1 MKKRDLLLS
10 VVFSIVFFSQVFAQP
25 VEYDHHGCHQV
36 RNRVAGIRWTPEQI
50 AQGRAALERSDTF
63 DILHYNIRLDVTA
76 FAARR
81 LKGVC
86 TVTFRTLIDELDYI
100 NLDLE
105 ALIVDSV
112 YSGDTRLDFVHEGTL
127 LKVTTP
133 AILELGDTTDVTVYY
148 GGIPITSASG
158 FGGFYFENGYAY
170 NLGIGLNDNPHN
182 FGRAWFPCFDNFVE
196 RATYDFDLITSNGN
210 VAYCVGTLISRD
222 SIGEGLLSNKYVM
235 DQPIPTYLTSV
246 AVSNYVHRDIVHESL
261 FGPVN
266 IQIVARPNDINS
278 AETSL
283 QNIGKAVEAFEKWYG
298 PYHWERVGYVITPR
312 GAMEH
317 PTNTAYPVGSV
328 SGGTQDNRLMAH
340 ELCHHWWGNM
350 LTLKTSHDM
359 WIKEGNAEYGAHL
372 YTEFAE
378 GEEAFKAQVKTNG
391 MRVVRRLH
399 LDDDAGFLPLSPM
412 PEDKTYN
419 THTYYKGAFV
429 IHNMR
434 AYLGDSLFALSQ
446 RSILENN
453 LYGNLTAQTYR
464 DQITAITGVNMEDYF
479 RDWVF
484 EGGYPTF
491 ELDGM
496 VTKPALDQ
504 FEVIMDIEQKLRYKA
519 SYCNNIP
526 VKFRFYKEDKTF
538 VEQQH
543 MISGQYTTIQTYI
556 DFEPVLVLINADNT
570 LNLGSLA
577 NTVVIDK
584 TGTVNLPHGLMN
596 FNVEAVSEPA
606 WLHVEHHFTAPD
618 PIIFNPHGF
627 RISSNR
633 HWKVFGFIPDDFSA
647 IATIAYEKSFGS
659 DDDLFSVS
667 EDSLVLLYRPDINAD
682 WEEYPDYQQRKF
694 VANDGAGQVRIFNVK
709 AGEYALAS
717 GISIL
722 SSNNELSNQATVKVY
737 PNPSSDIITVESENL
752 VQHGARIW
760 LTDDSGKLLMDIPHT
775 SQHQSI
781 NISQI
786 PRGPVFMECISASGR
801 STMVQKLIL
810 N

>member
-1 MKKRDLLLS
+1 MIKQLY
-10 VVFSIVFFSQVFAQP
+10 SIVIFLVLVISNAYSQP
-25 VEYDHHGCHQV
+25 GEYEHHGCHQV

-63 DILHYNIRLDVTA
+63 DILHYDINLDVTA

-81 LKGVC
+81 LKGEC
-86 TVTFRTLIDELDYI
+86 TVTFRTLVDDLNYI

-105 ALIVDSV
+105 ALVVDSV
-112 YSGDTRLDFVHEGTL
+112 YFDDIKLDFIHEGTL
-127 LKVTTP
+127 LKINTP
-133 AILELGDTTDVTVYY
+133 LVMVKGDTTAVTVFY

-196 RATYDFDLITSNGN
+196 RATYNFDLITSNGN

-246 AVSNYVHRDIVHESL
+246 AVSNYVQRDVVHESL
-261 FGPVN
+261 YGPVD
-266 IQIVARPNDINS
+266 IQIVARPGDINS
-278 AETSL
+278 AATSL
-283 QNIGKAVEAFEKWYG
+283 QNLGKAVEAFEKWYG

-419 THTYYKGAFV
+419 THTYYKGAYV

-446 RSILENN
+446 SSILENN
-453 LYGNLTAQTYR
+453 LYGNLTAYTYR
-464 DQITAITGVNMEDYF
+464 DQISQITGVDMTDYF
-479 RDWVF
+479 KDWVF
-484 EGGYPTF
+484 EAGYPTF
-491 ELDGM
+491 ELDGIL
-496 VTKPALDQ
+496 TSPALDQ
-504 FEVIMDIEQKLRYKA
+504 FKITMDIEQKLRHKA
-519 SYCNNIP
+519 SFCNNIP
-526 VKFRFYKEDKTF
+526 VKFRFFREDKSY

-543 MISGQYTTIQTYI
+543 MISGQSSTIETYL
-556 DFEPVLVLINADNT
+556 DFDPVLVLINADNT

-577 NTVVIDK
+577 NTMEIAQ
-584 TGTVNLPHGLMN
+584 TGTHNMPHGLMN
-596 FNVEAVSEPA
+596 FSVENVTEPA

-618 PIIFNPHGF
+618 PIIFNPNGF
-627 RISSNR
+627 RISANR
-633 HWKVFGFIPDDFSA
+633 HWKVFGFIPDDFNA
-647 IATIAYEKSFGS
+647 TATISYEKSLGS
-659 DDDLFSVS
+659 DDDLFSFS
-667 EDSLVLLYRPDINAD
+667 EDSLILLYRPDIYAD

-717 GISIL
+717 GVSIL
-722 SSNNELSNQATVKVY
+722 SSTNELDNLQTIKVF
-737 PNPSSDIITVESENL
+737 PNPSSQSITIESETP
-752 VQHGARIW
+752 VQSKSKIW
-760 LTDDSGKLLMDIPHT
+760 IWDEAGKLVLDVPHT
-775 SQHQSI
+775 SDKQTLDVSKL
-781 NISQI
+781 
-786 PRGPVFMECISASGR
+786 PRGTVFMECISGDGR
-801 STMVQKLIL
+801 STMLQKLIL
-810 N
+810 H

>member
-1 MKKRDLLLS
+1 MIKKFCSIAL
-10 VVFSIVFFSQVFAQP
+10 FSIVFISSVYSQP
-25 VEYDHHGCHQV
+25 SEYEHHGCHQV

-63 DILHYNIRLDVTA
+63 DILHYDINLDVTA

-86 TVTFRTLIDELDYI
+86 TVTFRTLIEELNYI

-105 ALIVDSV
+105 ALVVDSV
-112 YSGDTRLDFVHEGTL
+112 YSDDIKLDFVHEGTL
-127 LKVTTP
+127 LKISTSSVL
-133 AILELGDTTDVTVYY
+133 AMGDTSAVTIFY

-196 RATYDFDLITSNGN
+196 RATYDFDLTTSNGN

-222 SIGEGLLSNKYVM
+222 SIGDGLLSNKYVM

-246 AVSNYVHRDIVHESL
+246 AVSNYVQRDVVHESL
-261 FGPVN
+261 YGPVD
-266 IQIVARPNDINS
+266 IQIVARPGDINS
-278 AETSL
+278 AATSL
-283 QNIGKAVEAFEKWYG
+283 QNLGKAVEAFEKWYG

-378 GEEAFKAQVKTNG
+378 GEDAFKAQVKTNG

-419 THTYYKGAFV
+419 THTYYKGAYV

-446 RSILENN
+446 SSILENN
-453 LYGNLTAQTYR
+453 LYGNLTAYTYR
-464 DQITAITGVNMEDYF
+464 DQISQITGVDMTDF
-479 RDWVF
+479 FKDWVF
-484 EGGYPTF
+484 EGGYP
-491 ELDGM
+491 
-496 VTKPALDQ
+496 A
-504 FEVIMDIEQKLRYKA
+504 
-519 SYCNNIP
+519 
-526 VKFRFYKEDKTF
+526 
-538 VEQQH
+538 
-543 MISGQYTTIQTYI
+543 
-556 DFEPVLVLINADNT
+556 
-570 LNLGSLA
+570 
-577 NTVVIDK
+577 
-584 TGTVNLPHGLMN
+584 
-596 FNVEAVSEPA
+596 
-606 WLHVEHHFTAPD
+606 
-618 PIIFNPHGF
+618 
-627 RISSNR
+627 
-633 HWKVFGFIPDDFSA
+633 
-647 IATIAYEKSFGS
+647 
-659 DDDLFSVS
+659 
-667 EDSLVLLYRPDINAD
+667 
-682 WEEYPDYQQRKF
+682 
-694 VANDGAGQVRIFNVK
+694 
-709 AGEYALAS
+709 
-717 GISIL
+717 
-722 SSNNELSNQATVKVY
+722 
-737 PNPSSDIITVESENL
+737 
-752 VQHGARIW
+752 
-760 LTDDSGKLLMDIPHT
+760 
-775 SQHQSI
+775 
-781 NISQI
+781 
-786 PRGPVFMECISASGR
+786 
-801 STMVQKLIL
+801 
-810 N
+810 

>member
-1 MKKRDLLLS
+1 MIKQLY
-10 VVFSIVFFSQVFAQP
+10 SIVLISVLFISYAYAQP
-25 VEYDHHGCHQV
+25 AEYEHHGCHQV

-50 AQGRAALERSDTF
+50 AHGRAALERSDTF
-63 DILHYNIRLDVTA
+63 DILHYDINLDVTA

-81 LKGVC
+81 LKGEC
-86 TVTFRTLIDELDYI
+86 TVTFRTLVDDLNYI

-105 ALIVDSV
+105 ALVVDSV
-112 YSGDTRLDFVHEGTL
+112 YFDDIKLDFIHEGTL
-127 LKVTTP
+127 LKINTP
-133 AILELGDTTDVTVYY
+133 LVMVKGDTTAVTVFY

-196 RATYDFDLITSNGN
+196 RATYNFDLITSNGN

-246 AVSNYVHRDIVHESL
+246 AVSNYVQRDVVHESL
-261 FGPVN
+261 YGPVD
-266 IQIVARPNDINS
+266 IQIVARPGDINS
-278 AETSL
+278 ASTSL
-283 QNIGKAVEAFEKWYG
+283 QNLGKAVEAFEKWYG

-419 THTYYKGAFV
+419 THTYYKGAYV

-446 RSILENN
+446 SSILENN
-453 LYGNLTAQTYR
+453 LYGNLTAYTYR
-464 DQITAITGVNMEDYF
+464 DQISQITGVDMTDYF
-479 RDWVF
+479 KDWVF
-484 EGGYPTF
+484 EAGYPTF
-491 ELDGM
+491 ELDGIL
-496 VTKPALDQ
+496 TSPALDQ
-504 FEVIMDIEQKLRYKA
+504 FKITMDIEQKLRHKA
-519 SYCNNIP
+519 SFCNNIP
-526 VKFRFYKEDKTF
+526 VKFRFFREDKSY

-543 MISGQYTTIQTYI
+543 MISGQSSTIETYL
-556 DFEPVLVLINADNT
+556 DFDPVLVLINADNT

-577 NTVVIDK
+577 NTMEIAQ
-584 TGTVNLPHGLMN
+584 TGTHNMPHGLMN
-596 FNVEAVSEPA
+596 FSVENVTEPA

-618 PIIFNPHGF
+618 PIIFNPNGF
-627 RISSNR
+627 RISANR
-633 HWKVFGFIPDDFSA
+633 HWKVFGFIPDDFNA
-647 IATIAYEKSFGS
+647 TATISYEKSLGS
-659 DDDLFSVS
+659 DDDLFSFS
-667 EDSLVLLYRPDINAD
+667 EDSLILLYRPDIYAD

-717 GISIL
+717 GVSIL
-722 SSNNELSNQATVKVY
+722 SSTNELDNLQTIKVF
-737 PNPSSDIITVESENL
+737 PNPSSQSITIESETP
-752 VQHGARIW
+752 VQPKSKIW
-760 LTDDSGKLLMDIPHT
+760 IWDEAGKLVLDVPHT
-775 SQHQSI
+775 SDKQTLDVSKL
-781 NISQI
+781 
-786 PRGPVFMECISASGR
+786 PRGTVFMECISGDGR
-801 STMVQKLIL
+801 STMLQKLIL
-810 N
+810 H